1 MCQSQSRI
9 LRKCGDTGTKQNPAN
24 TTFSV
29 VGFFFFHFISWFISM
44 TCIMR
49 IQLRRA
55 MSSLQIFQEQWI
67 WGKTSVLFC
76 LEGMGCPQLSSLHIL
91 H

>member
-9 LRKCGDTGTKQNPAN
+9 SRKCGDTGTKQNPAN

-29 VGFFFFHFISWFISM
+29 VGFFFHFISWFISM

-49 IQLRRA
+49 VQLRRV
-55 MSSLQIFQEQWI
+55 MSSLQISKEQWI
-67 WGKTSVLFC
+67 GGENFSFVLFRWD
-76 LEGMGCPQLSSLHIL
+76 GVS
-91 H
+91 